1 MPKSR
6 GTSAQKLPIMSA
18 TRLQRQ
24 NLGSRPLAHQND
36 NVCFATVNGIE
47 YLRNPKYCK
56 GLGFTIEERQVLGKF
71 QFHRIIIRFV

>member
-6 GTSAQKLPIMSA
+6 GTLAQLPMMNST

-24 NLGSRPLAHQND
+24 NLGSKPLANQND
-36 NVCFATVNGIE
+36 NVCFSSVNGIE

-56 GLGFTIEERQVLGKF
+56 GLAFTIEERQVLGKLIF
-71 QFHRIIIRFV
+71 TE